1 MFLDVWM
8 KKNKTKVND
17 LAHLTGWSYL
27 KAYRIAN
34 GLTEPCLKDVVEI
47 GYITEGKVM
56 PDDLLARIV
65 AKKNNK

>member
-8 KKNKTKVND
+8 RKNKTKVND
-17 LAHLTGWSYL
+17 LAHLVGWSYL

-34 GLTEPCLKDVVEI
+34 GITEPSLADVIDI
-47 GYITEGKVM
+47 GKITEGKVT
-56 PDDLLARIV
+56 PDDLLAKIV